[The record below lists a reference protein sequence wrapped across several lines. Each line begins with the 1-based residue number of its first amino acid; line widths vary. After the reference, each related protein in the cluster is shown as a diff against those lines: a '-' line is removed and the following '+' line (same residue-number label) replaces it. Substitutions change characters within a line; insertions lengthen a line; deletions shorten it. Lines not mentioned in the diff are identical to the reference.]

1 MVSPVLTGRRAT
13 VGATSRTLYQ
23 TSSGILP
30 WPAAA
35 PRNHRN
41 RLRIGTRLI
50 CKFEGRAPMATTKN
64 KQRRGFYNSDEPR
77 PVAAGEGAAVRQILA
92 ECSIIAAVNSPDT
105 FDAALASPTRAIY
118 LLTGTPL
125 NLPNMLERARSLSKV
140 CLVNVEFIA
149 AHKVD
154 GIVSTRFE
162 TLKAAHALGLY
173 TVQRTFG
180 IDSAAVSAALRSLSQ
195 FVPDAMEVLPAMA
208 APKVAR
214 RLLHVHPNLT
224 LIGGGLIENVSEIE
238 GLLAAGIHSVSVS
251 DPRLW

>member
-1 MVSPVLTGRRAT
+1 MAAT
-13 VGATSRTLYQ
+13 
-23 TSSGILP
+23 
-30 WPAAA
+30 
-35 PRNHRN
+35 
-41 RLRIGTRLI
+41 
-50 CKFEGRAPMATTKN
+50 KD

-77 PVAAGEGAAVRQILA
+77 APTPGPDAAVLQVLA

-105 FDAALASPTRAIY
+105 FDEALASPTRAIY

-125 NLPNMLERARSLSKV
+125 SLPKMLERARSLGKV
-140 CLVNVEFIA
+140 CLVNIDFLEGLSRDRHAVEFIA

-162 TLKAAHALGLY
+162 TLKAAHAVGLY

-214 RLLHVHPNLT
+214 RLLQAHPGLT

-238 GLLAAGIHSVSVS
+238 ALLAAGIHSVSVS
-251 DPRLW
+251 DPRLWLI